1 MTATTEENKELIR
14 ELTEAWNA
22 RDRERMA
29 GTYADEIRVHGADE
43 VRTRAEMLDAEW
55 GFFDVFPDVEAT
67 TEHLVAE
74 DDLVVV
80 RWSVTGTHEGELRGI
95 EPTGRGV
102 EYEEWA
108 MYRIEAGEITEMWAQ
123 TDALGVFE
131 QLGAV
136 DPPSG

>member
-22 RDRERMA
+22 RNRERMA
-29 GTYADEIRVHGADE
+29 ATYADEIRVHGADE
-43 VRTRAEMLDAEW
+43 TRSRAEMLEAEW
-55 GFFDVFPDVEAT
+55 GFFDAFPDVEAT

-80 RWSVTGTHEGELRGI
+80 RWSVVGTHEGELRGI
-95 EPTGRGV
+95 EPTGREV

-108 MYRIEAGEITEMWAQ
+108 MYRIEDGEITEMWAQ

>member
-1 MTATTEENKELIR
+1 MTARIERNKELIR

-22 RDRERMA
+22 RDRERMG
-29 GTYADEIRVHGADE
+29 GTYAEEILVHGADE

-55 GFFDVFPDVEAT
+55 GFFESFPDVEAT

-80 RWSVTGTHEGELRGI
+80 RWSVTGTHEGELQGL
-95 EPTGRGV
+95 EPTGREV

-108 MYRIEAGEITEMWAQ
+108 MYRVEDGEITEMWAQ
-123 TDALGVFE
+123 ADALGVFE

>member
-1 MTATTEENKELIR
+1 MTSTTEANKELIS
-14 ELTEAWNA
+14 ELTAAWNA
-22 RDRERMA
+22 RDRDRMA
-29 GTYADEIRVHGADE
+29 RTYADEILVHGADE
-43 VRTRAEMLDAEW
+43 VRTRSEMLDAEW
-55 GFFDVFPDVEAT
+55 GFFDAFPDVEAT
-67 TEHLVAE
+67 TEQLVAE
-74 DDLVVV
+74 NDLVVV

-95 EPTGRGV
+95 EPTGRTV

-108 MYRIEAGEITEMWAQ
+108 MYRVEDGAITEVRAQ